1 MYMIFIIEHRYRF
14 MILSFSLCFF
24 INLRVRSTIHFFYFL
39 QFKNHRGSLGSASRA
54 RGGGFSLA
62 TLKKIYISYVSLPHS
77 GLKARCLRVRRE
89 TSAEYREVTVR
100 KSAGEGV
107 RERKKEKKR
116 QGDLL
121 SRDLRVR
128 DRRVLVLK

>member
-1 MYMIFIIEHRYRF
+1 
-14 MILSFSLCFF
+14 MILSFSLCFLL
-24 INLRVRSTIHFFYFL
+24 ICALEAPQYIFFYFL

-62 TLKKIYISYVSLPHS
+62 TLKKIYISCVSLPHS

-89 TSAEYREVTVR
+89 TSAEYREVTGKGV
-100 KSAGEGV
+100 GE
-107 RERKKEKKR
+107 REKKKEKKR
-116 QGDLL
+116 QGENLL